1 MTMPVTVY
9 PVRRRLYCAALHLPR
24 RDDCAT
30 VTSHIIPPISPTK
43 KQDPTAVEGVAVV
56 IVVVVVV
63 VEVVVVVVIV
73 VVVVVVVVVVGVVVV
88 VVVVVVV
95 AVVVVLL
102 LQEFRR
108 LRLKRT
114 RSKPHQGR
122 LSYMNLKSI

>member
-73 VVVVVVVVVVGVVVV
+73 VVVVVVVVGVVVV